1 MQIDMGDMLGIEF
14 ILASWTNMAFSLPG
28 GDIVM
33 TVGIW
38 VVVHLQGHSFP
49 FSAVY
54 GQPRSSGLLGL
65 TSADFFGLVS
75 FHDRWAQALIHGT
88 SSIST
93 WTFSDA

>member
-1 MQIDMGDMLGIEF
+1 MGDMLGIKF
-14 ILASWTNMAFSLPG
+14 ILASWTHMAFSLPG

-54 GQPRSSGLLGL
+54 GQPKSSGLLGL
-65 TSADFFGLVS
+65 TLADLGRFLF
-75 FHDRWAQALIHGT
+75 I
-88 SSIST
+88 
-93 WTFSDA
+93 